1 MVSYIGRRKFLATL
15 GGAAVAWRLAATFSR
30 KEQKTSPRGGAF
42 FLCDERNDLI

>member
-30 KEQKTSPRGGAF
+30 KSRKHPPAAGQF